1 MPIPTPK
8 KNEKQ
13 NEFIQRC
20 MSNNVMVKEY
30 PNVSQRLAVCAVQ
43 FRKKQ

>member
-30 PNVSQRLAVCAVQ
+30 PNINQRLAVCATQ
-43 FRKKQ
+43 FRKKK